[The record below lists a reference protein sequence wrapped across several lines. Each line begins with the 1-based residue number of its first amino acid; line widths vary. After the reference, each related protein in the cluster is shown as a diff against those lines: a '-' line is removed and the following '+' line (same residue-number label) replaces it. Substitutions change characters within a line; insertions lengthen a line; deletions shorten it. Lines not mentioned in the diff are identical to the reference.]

1 MIVHSGT
8 QNRALDKRT
17 ARNNH
22 PVCSRHMPVD
32 LKGEDSMLAVSG
44 RGDSSRPLLQTALN
58 NNSGCGA
65 RTPRQ

>member
-22 PVCSRHMPVD
+22 PVCSRHMPVECR
-32 LKGEDSMLAVSG
+32 GEATRPG
-44 RGDSSRPLLQTALN
+44 RFCRP
-58 NNSGCGA
+58 
-65 RTPRQ
+65 R